1 MVQLKLRRDGTV
13 RRRITVAEGESL
25 VVGRLTITDLSTNG
39 TRLILQGG
47 RRRLNLRHHTQPF
60 TVGDEAVIVPGL
72 EIVRSG
78 RQYPLGTAESSP
90 ALRAAAGVFHR
101 PAANRDP
108 LTGPRASRGN
118 LAGEDNGRAKKCRA

>member
-78 RQYPLGTAESSP
+78 RQYPSELRSPPRLSGRRQESSI
-90 ALRAAAGVFHR
+90 ARR
-101 PAANRDP
+101 R
-108 LTGPRASRGN
+108 TTIR
-118 LAGEDNGRAKKCRA
+118 